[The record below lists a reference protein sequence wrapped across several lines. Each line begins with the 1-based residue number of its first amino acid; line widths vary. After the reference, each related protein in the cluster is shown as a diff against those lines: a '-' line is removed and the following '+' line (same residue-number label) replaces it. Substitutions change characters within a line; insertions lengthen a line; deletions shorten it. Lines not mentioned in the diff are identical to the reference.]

1 MKKLLY
7 ILLFTPFALFG
18 QENDPCYSI
27 NEFIE
32 TSNTNNPPVTLDL
45 FSGWNMIGYS
55 CVNEETVDEALSL
68 IINKIII
75 VKNNAGSVYLPEYNF
90 NGIGVFLPNQGY
102 QIKVSEAEIGFELCS
117 YHVNYH
123 QIEGCT
129 DCEATNFYLL
139 ANVDD
144 GSCQYNICNDPQ
156 ADNYQQVLPCI
167 YYGCIDPLAAN
178 YDPYANTDDGSCVVA
193 EACPY
198 DIFLEYSP
206 DAISYNA
213 NLCQTEIVYG
223 CTDNTAL
230 NYNSDANVDNESCE
244 FIYDCIDQ
252 DADNYNATAT
262 TDDGSCIY
270 YGCMDPAA
278 GNYDEIANIDDGSC
292 FIVGCMNTLAEN
304 YNSLAVIDDNCIIT
318 GCTLPVFPNYNS
330 EATID
335 DESCNQN
342 SLDVFGCS
350 DTSSLNF
357 NPSAT
362 IENGSCLYI
371 GQLYAGGIIFKIN
384 TDGTGLVAELEDRG
398 PMNYYEAIAQSVMTA
413 GFEDWYLPSYFDI
426 EEMEILHLSSI

>member
-1 MKKLLY
+1 MNADDGY
-7 ILLFTPFALFG
+7 YCNGDCIDTDG
-18 QENDPCYSI
+18 DGVCD
-27 NEFIE
+27 
-32 TSNTNNPPVTLDL
+32 LD
-45 FSGWNMIGYS
+45 
-55 CVNEETVDEALSL
+55 
-68 IINKIII
+68 
-75 VKNNAGSVYLPEYNF
+75 
-90 NGIGVFLPNQGY
+90 
-102 QIKVSEAEIGFELCS
+102 EL
-117 YHVNYH
+117 
-123 QIEGCT
+123 EGCT
-129 DCEATNFYLL
+129 DGSACNFVLGATNEDGSCVYSQQYYNCQGVCENDDDGDGTCDELEEGCTDETADNYNPQALNSTNCIYLGCMDNTSGNYNPM
-139 ANVDD
+139 ATQDD
-144 GSCQYNICNDPQ
+144 GSCIP
-156 ADNYQQVLPCI
+156 
-167 YYGCIDPLAAN
+167 
-178 YDPYANTDDGSCVVA
+178 A

-198 DIFLEYSP
+198 DIYLEYSP

-213 NLCQTEIVYG
+213 NLCVNIIVEG
-223 CTDNTAL
+223 CTDNTAV
-230 NYNSDANVDNESCE
+230 NYNFDANVDNESCE

-252 DADNYNATAT
+252 GADNYNAEAT

-270 YGCMDPAA
+270 YGCMDPTAA
-278 GNYDEIANIDDGSC
+278 NYDEIVNIDDGSC

-350 DTSSLNF
+350 DISSLNF

-384 TDGTGLVAELEDRG
+384 TDGSGLVAELEDRG

-426 EEMEILHLSSI
+426 EEMYYSIGLGGDNSGGFEDTLYWCSTSASPQYSNSFNAAPYDDTAMGHNLGNQYKVRLIRAF